1 MRLLTKTTL
10 YFLAAL
16 IPLLVLTG
24 VFLYS
29 QFARELNQRMDE
41 ELLTDEIQWIRY
53 LEAQEANGST
63 VILRTSDILIS
74 PVNSQVTKFP
84 TIETTTGL
92 DAKENKR
99 LPFRQLTHVVSIDG
113 TPYLI
118 SIRRSQ
124 EQRTVLVANI
134 TRIMLLVFL
143 ALFVITILVNWLISR
158 SIWTP
163 FRRSLQKIRNAELQ
177 KMEAVQFEETNIKEF
192 NDLNASLNI
201 MANKI
206 SSDYVSMKEFTENA
220 AHEMQTPL
228 AVVQSKLELL
238 LQDPNLKNE
247 QVDLIVQASDALS
260 RLGKLNQSLLLL
272 AKIENH
278 QYESK
283 EPVSLTEVTKK
294 YGKLFDAMIKDKQIV
309 VETDFKED
317 FLINLHPLLTDS
329 LVTNLFGNAIKYNYP
344 GGKIVITIANNHYQL
359 SNTSH
364 LPVIDSQHLFKRFNK
379 HISETDNSNG
389 LGLAIVKKICDT
401 HQLSITYRGE
411 NNMHTFTLTKR

>member
-1 MRLLTKTTL
+1 
-10 YFLAAL
+10 
-16 IPLLVLTG
+16 
-24 VFLYS
+24 
-29 QFARELNQRMDE
+29 MDE

-63 VILRTSDILIS
+63 VILRTSDIIIS

-84 TIETTTGL
+84 TIETKTGL

-294 YGKLFDAMIKDKQIV
+294 YGKLFDAMIKDKQIE
-309 VETDFKED
+309 VETVFKED
-317 FLINLHPLLTDS
+317 FLINLHPLLADS
-329 LVTNLFGNAIKYNYP
+329 LVTNLFGNAIKYNYA
-344 GGKIVITIANNHYQL
+344 GGKIVITITNNHYQI

-364 LPVIDSQHLFKRFNK
+364 LPVIDSQHIFKRFNK
-379 HISETDNSNG
+379 HISATDNSNG

-411 NNMHTFTLTKR
+411 NNLHTFTITKR

>member
-1 MRLLTKTTL
+1 
-10 YFLAAL
+10 
-16 IPLLVLTG
+16 
-24 VFLYS
+24 
-29 QFARELNQRMDE
+29 MDE